1 MEDLTTIVT
10 LLITLSIA
18 SERLVEIIKGIVP
31 FLNQKKENPAEEGR
45 RKSAL
50 QTMAV
55 AAGITTAL
63 LASPMIVDVVPQP
76 WASPLGLL
84 ALGLLASGGSGLWN
98 SVLDYRLKIKAGK
111 QLDVDRNREASA
123 DRLLA
128 LRPETQS
135 SVTA

>member
-31 FLNQKKENPAEEGR
+31 FLNQKKDDPTEEGR

-50 QTMAV
+50 QAMAV
-55 AAGITTAL
+55 GAGIVTAL
-63 LASPMIVDVVPQP
+63 LARSVVAEIMPAWSSIP
-76 WASPLGLL
+76 GLL

-98 SVLDYRLKIKAGK
+98 SVLDYLLKIKAGK
-111 QLDVDRNREASA
+111 QLDVDRKREASA
-123 DRLLA
+123 DRLIA

-135 SVTA
+135 SIAA